1 MVGLSYLYPDVQNP
15 PASAREAGYVGLIPG
30 SGRFSGV
37 GNDSQLQYSCLEG
50 SMDRG
55 PCWAIVYGVTKTL
68 TQLSKYAGV

>member
-1 MVGLSYLYPDVQNP
+1 MVKNP
-15 PASAREAGYVGLIPG
+15 HANAREAGYVGSIHG

-37 GNDSQLQYSCLEG
+37 GNDNQLQYSCLED

-55 PCWAIVYGVTKTL
+55 PCWATVYGITKTL